1 MERETNISTFRVSG
15 VNKIIYPNHSAQC
28 HLRISKII
36 NLLLLLLS
44 CSSKTKFVIY
54 SFFLDM

>member
-36 NLLLLLLS
+36 NLLLLLL
-44 CSSKTKFVIY
+44 CLVPLK
-54 SFFLDM
+54 LNL